1 MGGFER
7 VMQNSVL
14 EMKEKV
20 NVEEAKKDTLYE
32 ENKSIALGICF
43 GSGIGIF
50 LGALLGNVAL
60 GLGAGGSLGVVVAL
74 ILQVKKNMD
83 KTSSKNK

>member
-7 VMQNSVL
+7 VMQNSIL
-14 EMKEKV
+14 EVKEKV
-20 NVEEAKKDTLYE
+20 NIEEVKKDALYE
-32 ENKSIALGICF
+32 ENNKVALGICF

-74 ILQVKKNMD
+74 ILQVKKNIN
-83 KTSSKNK
+83 KTSFKK

>member
-1 MGGFER
+1 
-7 VMQNSVL
+7 MQNSVL

-20 NVEEAKKDTLYE
+20 NIEESKKDALYE

-50 LGALLGNVAL
+50 LGALLGNVVL
-60 GLGAGGSLGVVVAL
+60 GLSAGGSLGVVVAL